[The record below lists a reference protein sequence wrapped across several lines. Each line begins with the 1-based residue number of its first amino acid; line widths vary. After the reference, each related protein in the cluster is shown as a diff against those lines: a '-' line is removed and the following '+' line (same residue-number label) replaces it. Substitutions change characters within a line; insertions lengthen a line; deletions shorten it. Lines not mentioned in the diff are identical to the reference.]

1 MSRRLAFVLVDGLRA
16 DVAKDCLGYISAL
29 VIAGRAGASE
39 FACEMPSLSRPLYA
53 TLLTGQPPLEHGV
66 LSNASQHACSDTWLH
81 RAHALGLR
89 STFVAYHWFF
99 ELLAGTPFRAEQH
112 RHSGIHELGVEAAS
126 WYYADEY
133 PDSHAFADAH
143 ALQAA
148 QSPDLL
154 FVHPMGMDHA
164 GHRFGGQSVEYRYQ
178 ARLLDSVLATY
189 LPLWQ
194 RAGYDIIVT
203 SDHGMGADRMHG
215 GAGVDERQVPFFW
228 LPAHATG
235 SQAAPPLPTTQLDVR
250 AFVEHR
256 LERIAS
262 RAPAERST
270 SDA

>member
-1 MSRRLAFVLVDGLRA
+1 MSHRLAIVLVDGLRA
-16 DVAKDCLGYISAL
+16 DVAKDCLGYLSAL
-29 VIAGRAGASE
+29 VLAGRASASE

-66 LSNASQHACSDTWLH
+66 LSNASRHACSDTWLH
-81 RAHALGLR
+81 RAHALEL
-89 STFVAYHWFF
+89 SSVFVAYHWFF
-99 ELLAGTPFRAEQH
+99 ELLAGSPFHAEQH
-112 RHSGIHELGVEAAS
+112 RHAGIHALGVEAAS

-133 PDSHAFADAH
+133 PDSHVFADAH

-148 QSPDLL
+148 HSPDLL

-178 ARLLDSVLATY
+178 ARLLDGILATY

-194 RAGYDIIVT
+194 RAGYDIILT

-215 GAGVDERQVPFFW
+215 GVAIDERQVPYFW
-228 LPAHATG
+228 LPAQTTSSLAT
-235 SQAAPPLPTTQLDVR
+235 PPLPATQLGVR
-250 AFVEHR
+250 AFVEHL
-256 LERIAS
+256 LEGLAS
-262 RAPAERST
+262 RAPAARGT